1 MLTMPHVIRL
11 ALLVLL
17 ASSSVASAQFT
28 TRAEATDYLETPRY
42 DETIE
47 YLRTLA
53 ANSSWI
59 HLEPFGTTPA
69 GRTMWSVIVSS
80 EEAFTP
86 EAAEATGHLKVFI
99 QNGIHSGEI
108 DGKDATLALIR
119 DMAVLKNRRALLDHV
134 MLIVVPVF
142 NIDGHEMMSK
152 YNRINQNGPEEMG
165 FRATAQNLN
174 LNRDYLKVDAPEM
187 KALIQ
192 LWNRWQPDLLIDN
205 HVTDGADFQYATTYT
220 ISRHD
225 NAPPSIRDWGRN
237 IFVPVVTQKMKD
249 MNEPIFPYI
258 ATGGRPLHEGIS
270 DFVESPRYS
279 TGYAPIR
286 NRPGLL
292 IEMHMLKNYK
302 RRVTANYKMMVA
314 VLEMLNEAPDALRQA
329 NRAADSMDIA
339 GAFDR
344 IPVRFERVDEPDTVD
359 FLGHPY
365 ETHVSEISGGEWIVY
380 DTSQNVTLRLPY
392 YGKTVPT
399 LEITTPFAYLI
410 PQQWRETI
418 DKLTLHGVQMRRLAE
433 EVRLDVET
441 YLFDSVTFAERP
453 FEGRHLVNYV
463 TSSEIRN
470 VTYPKGT
477 VVIFLTQ
484 PGMRLI
490 MHALEPDAPDSF
502 FKWGF
507 FNTILERKEYGERY
521 ASEALGV
528 DMLAN
533 NPAVKEEFEQRL
545 AQDSAFSSSSVDRW
559 NFFYHRSLWSE
570 PMYNVYPVGRL
581 LNETELPLADF

>member
-1 MLTMPHVIRL
+1 MSHAFRF
-11 ALLVLL
+11 ALLIVL
-17 ASSSVASAQFT
+17 ACSSAVSAQFT
-28 TRAEATDYLETPRY
+28 THAESTDYVETPRY

-47 YLRTLA
+47 YIRTLA

-59 HLEPFGTTPA
+59 HLESFGTTPE

-86 EAAEATGHLKVFI
+86 AAAAATGHVKVLI

-108 DGKDATLALIR
+108 DGKDASLALIR
-119 DMAVLKNRRALLDHV
+119 DMAVLKTRRALLDHV
-134 MLIVVPVF
+134 MLIIVPVF

-152 YNRINQNGPEEMG
+152 YNRINQDGPIEMG
-165 FRATAQNLN
+165 FRATGQNLN
-174 LNRDYLKVDAPEM
+174 LNRDYLKVDTPEM
-187 KALIQ
+187 AALVQ
-192 LWNRWQPDLLIDN
+192 LWNRWEPDLLIDN

-225 NAPPSIRDWGRN
+225 SAPPSVRDWSRK

-249 MNEPIFPYI
+249 MNEPIFPYV
-258 ATGGRPLHEGIS
+258 ATGGRPLHEGIT
-270 DFVESPRYS
+270 DFVETPRYS

-292 IEMHMLKNYK
+292 VEMHMLKNYK

-314 VLEMLNEAPDALRQA
+314 VLEMLNEAPDALKQA
-329 NRAADSMDIA
+329 NKTADSMDIA
-339 GAFDR
+339 GAFDH
-344 IPVRFERVDEPDTVD
+344 IPLRFERVDEPDTVD
-359 FLGHPY
+359 FLGYPY
-365 ETHVSEISGGEWIVY
+365 ETRVSEISGGEWIVY
-380 DTSQNVTLRLPY
+380 DTTKKVTLRLPY
-392 YGKTVPT
+392 YGQMRAT
-399 LEITTPFAYLI
+399 LKISTPFAYLI
-410 PQQWRETI
+410 PQQWTETI
-418 DKLTLHGVQMRRLAE
+418 DKLALHGVHMNRLTAGVE
-433 EVRLDVET
+433 LDVET
-441 YLFDSVTFAERP
+441 YLFDSVSFAERP

-463 TSSEIRN
+463 TSSEMRR
-470 VTYPKGT
+470 VAYPEGTY
-477 VVIFLTQ
+477 VVFLTQ

-533 NPAVKEEFEQRL
+533 DPAVKAEFEQRIQ
-545 AQDSAFSSSSVDRW
+545 QDSSFAADPTARW
-559 NFFYHRSLWSE
+559 NFFYHRSKWSE
-570 PMYNVYPVGRL
+570 PMLNVYPVGRL
-581 LNETELPLADF
+581 LQKTDLPLK